1 MSSLTAANRN
11 DGGSIGGGGG
21 VPDFSLIM
29 KFLLGINRPYVTEE
43 GAQKLKQY
51 KYQGGDTGFVYR
63 YLYNPL
69 ALKIVEKFTPE
80 YLA

>member
-1 MSSLTAANRN
+1 VS
-11 DGGSIGGGGG
+11 
-21 VPDFSLIM
+21 
-29 KFLLGINRPYVTEE
+29 EE

-69 ALKIVEKFTPE
+69 ALKIVEKFIPE